1 MKSGTDPYLV
11 CSTPPWT
18 FSLRA
23 SWGLGSSSS
32 EPDRGC
38 LALPSLLSFS
48 SSLARVD
55 GDAAPPGRHAE
66 EHEHERD
73 DGGDQQP
80 QQVEPGLLLGF
91 VAAAQL
97 AHGAL
102 PDSVGDDGW
111 LVVGT
116 WEKRG
121 RRLPVPGA
129 VLTTTDACW
138 YGDSL
143 ETKLR

>member
-1 MKSGTDPYLV
+1 LRPREL
-11 CSTPPWT
+11 
-18 FSLRA
+18 FLRA
-23 SWGLGSSSS
+23 IQRETALA
-32 EPDRGC
+32 C
-38 LALPSLLSFS
+38 LASPPS
-48 SSLARVD
+48 AAGVD
-55 GDAAPPGRHAE
+55 GDAAPPGRRAE